1 MKTHYLWVSLLLLG
15 VSSLAFGQW
24 QWVDKNGR
32 KVFSDRPPPSEVP
45 DKSILKR
52 PAPVPQTDSTATGAI
67 TTGASNA
74 AAPATTPA
82 PPPVSGLDKE
92 LEAKKKQATEA
103 EAAKRKAIE
112 DANARVRADN
122 CNRAKQAKA
131 THDSGIRMTRT
142 NANGEREF
150 LDETARAAELKRIQ
164 GAIETE
170 CK

>member
-1 MKTHYLWVSLLLLG
+1 MKKHDFWVSLLLLG

-32 KVFSDRPPPSEVP
+32 NVFSDRAPPPEVP

-52 PAPVPQTDSTATGAI
+52 PALLLQTDSI
-67 TTGASNA
+67 STGASNA
-74 AAPATTPA
+74 SAPAPA

-92 LEAKKKQATEA
+92 LEAKKKQAAEA
-103 EAAKRKAIE
+103 EATKRKAIE

-122 CNRAKQAKA
+122 CQRAKQAKVSHESGLRMA
-131 THDSGIRMTRT
+131 RTH
-142 NANGEREF
+142 ANGEREF
-150 LDETARAAELKRIQ
+150 LDETSRKAELKRIQ
-164 GAIETE
+164 SAIQTE